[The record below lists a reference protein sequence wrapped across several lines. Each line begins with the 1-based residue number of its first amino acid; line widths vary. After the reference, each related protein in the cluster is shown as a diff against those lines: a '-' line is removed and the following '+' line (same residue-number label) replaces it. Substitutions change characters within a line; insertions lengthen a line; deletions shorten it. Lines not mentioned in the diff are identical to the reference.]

1 LCVGQAEVVAA
12 TKSWSEAEK
21 LWAEAIAFLRT
32 NLEARDYPAEQALCA
47 YCVERY
53 GKAISEAGDV
63 RLGFKYIAEG
73 LQMMKDLRDRDRI
86 IQRDDLLNDI
96 ADTEQDLQHYRQ
108 RLPTSSDLT
117 ASATN

>member
-1 LCVGQAEVVAA
+1 
-12 TKSWSEAEK
+12 
-21 LWAEAIAFLRT
+21 
-32 NLEARDYPAEQALCA
+32 
-47 YCVERY
+47 
-53 GKAISEAGDV
+53 
-63 RLGFKYIAEG
+63 
-73 LQMMKDLRDRDRI
+73 MMKDLRDRDRI